1 MVDNFEHALE
11 GNDTIDYRAERMALL
26 RLRRRLLKVWRSEET
41 PPASRVT
48 EAAIRGI
55 EGLVCL
61 LEELGER
68 EASASRSG

>member
-1 MVDNFEHALE
+1 MHHLEDALE
-11 GNDTIDYRAERMALL
+11 GNDGIEYRAERMALL
-26 RLRRRLLKVWRSEET
+26 RLRRRLLKVWRSEEA
-41 PPASRVT
+41 PAASRIT

-61 LEELGER
+61 MEELDEQ